1 MSKRQEFKKF
11 VENYYTGNMKLKG
24 NVVGPPAR
32 QKIHRLLA
40 RESIVPANI
49 VSFAT
54 LVYNIS
60 QKPNLQP
67 LQLSVADDNVLFG
80 TKQAGQTLSYRID
93 SGDSRFDRLVKN
105 VRKMKYE
112 ENIDTTVVNWIL
124 SSEDFRLESM
134 KPFGLYLG
142 VVFMNMI
149 PNDISAV
156 DDVSPG
162 PSNPLESPGPSN
174 PWESPSFNSWDDE
187 NDDGN
192 DDENDDGNDDGYGWH
207 GDDDGED
214 DGGWRD
220 DDEDEDDY

>member
-156 DDVSPG
+156 DDVSQG

-174 PWESPSFNSWDDE
+174 PWDDY
-187 NDDGN
+187 NDDDN
-192 DDENDDGNDDGYGWH
+192 DDENDDGNDDGN
-207 GDDDGED
+207 DDD
-214 DGGWRD
+214 GWRD